1 MFRFTLLLL
10 LFTSLIRADSLDEK
24 IAKMVII
31 GFDGVEL
38 DQNSSYEIK
47 KYGIGGVI
55 LFSKNI
61 KSPSQLKRLTTSIKN
76 LRKEKFLIATDQ
88 EGGLVQRLKSKN
100 GFFDT
105 PKPSEI
111 SKLSLNEAKKLYKKM
126 AQMLSINGIN
136 CNFAP
141 SVDVAINPK
150 NPIIAKY
157 GRSFSNDEKVVVKY
171 ASIFIDSMREEGVLS
186 VLKHFPGH
194 GSSHGDSHSGFVDV
208 SSYWQERELYPFWKL
223 IDENRTNIVMSAHI
237 FNKNLDTKYPAT
249 LSYTINQKLLR
260 DKMGFRGVLISDDMQ
275 MGAIA
280 KNYDLNRSIALAINS
295 GVDLILFG
303 NQLSKPISLNKIITI
318 VKKLIDDKK
327 ILIDRVEEANRRINR
342 MLSE

>member
-1 MFRFTLLLL
+1 MFRFTLFFIF
-10 LFTSLIRADSLDEK
+10 FTTFVGANSLEEK

-38 DQNSSYEIK
+38 DRNISNDIK

-61 KSPSQLKRLTTSIKN
+61 KSPLQLKRLTASLKS
-76 LRKEKFLIATDQ
+76 LKKEKFLIATDQ

-105 PKPSEI
+105 PKPSEV
-111 SKLSLNEAKKLYKKM
+111 SKLSLSEAKKLYKKM
-126 AQMLSINGIN
+126 AQMLSKNGIN
-136 CNFAP
+136 CDFAP

-157 GRSFSNDEKVVVKY
+157 GRSFSSDEKIVLKY
-171 ASIFIDSMREEGVLS
+171 ASIFIEAMREEGVLS
-186 VLKHFPGH
+186 VIKHFPGH
-194 GSSHGDSHSGFVDV
+194 GSSHSDSHSGFVDV
-208 SSYWQERELYPFWKL
+208 SNYWQERELYPFWKL
-223 IDENRTNIVMSAHI
+223 IDENRSNIVMSAHI

-249 LSYTINQKLLR
+249 LSYATNQKLLR
-260 DKMGFRGVLISDDMQ
+260 DKMGFNGVLISDDMQ

-295 GVDLILFG
+295 GIDMILFG
-303 NQLSKPISLNKIITI
+303 NQLSRPISLNKIIQI
-318 VKKLIDDKK
+318 VKRLVEDKK
-327 ILIDRVEEANRRINR
+327 ISIDKIDQANRRVER
-342 MLSE
+342 MLGE

>member
-1 MFRFTLLLL
+1 MFRFTLLFFLS
-10 LFTSLIRADSLDEK
+10 FGFVQADSLDEK

-38 DQNSSYEIK
+38 NQNISNDIK

-61 KSPSQLKRLTTSIKN
+61 KSPLQLKKLTTTLKS

-100 GFFDT
+100 GFINT
-105 PKPSEI
+105 PKAI
-111 SKLSLNEAKKLYKKM
+111 DIAKLSKKEAKQLYKNMAKM
-126 AQMLSINGIN
+126 LHEYGIN

-150 NPIIAKY
+150 NPVIAKY
-157 GRSFSNDEKVVVKY
+157 GRSFSSDPKVVLDY
-171 ASIFIDSMREEGVLS
+171 STLFIDAMHEEGVLS

-194 GSSHGDSHSGFVDV
+194 GSSRGDSHDGFVDV
-208 SSYWQERELYPFWKL
+208 SEYWQEDELYPFLKL
-223 IDENRTNIVMSAHI
+223 IERGKSDAIMSAHI
-237 FNKNLDTKYPAT
+237 FNKNLDALYPAT
-249 LSYTINQKLLR
+249 LSYKTNQNLLR
-260 DKMGFRGVLISDDMQ
+260 DKMGFEGVLISDDMQ

-280 KNYDLNRSIALAINS
+280 KNYDLNESVALAINS
-295 GVDLILFG
+295 GVDMLLFG
-303 NQLSKPISLNKIITI
+303 NQLSTPLSLVEIIKII
-318 VKKLIDDKK
+318 KKLIDEN
-327 ILIDRVEEANRRINR
+327 RVSKERIEEASRRVRI
-342 MLSE
+342 MSE